1 MTALPNLPNR
11 PASPRRRKL
20 MQAAAGASTLGATAL
35 GGFPAI
41 VRAQPGKLKIGVI
54 LPRSGVQGQIGQSC
68 QMGAD
73 IAPALIKDLLGVDI
87 ELMNADWESNVDVA
101 RTRAERLIQEGAHV
115 LVGPFDSGA
124 ASAIATSLGLA
135 RIPALI
141 PIASFCGAM
150 LATFAVL
157 TLARRRG
164 RLDSNRLILA
174 GLVLNAFFSALIL
187 LAVSLAKGSDLALAV
202 RWMMGGFSAASWA
215 DVMLLGG
222 SLVAG
227 LAVLASIGGEIRM
240 LEFGEEDARSKGV
253 DPDRI
258 NTIAFVTASLMT
270 GIAVSVSG
278 IIGFIGLLVPHA
290 IRSIW
295 RRDYRFLIY
304 LCAFGGAILL
314 AAADAAARVVVAPSE
329 LPVGVLTALLG
340 VPFFLVMLRRK
351 ES

>member
-1 MTALPNLPNR
+1 MSGPARSLLTATLLLALILLLVMLVAISVGATRLSIRSVLEGEP
-11 PASPRRRKL
+11 
-20 MQAAAGASTLGATAL
+20 AAATIFWEL
-35 GGFPAI
+35 
-41 VRAQPGKLKIGVI
+41 R
-54 LPRSGVQGQIGQSC
+54 LPRVCLAALAGAILALSGLTFQT
-68 QMGAD
+68 MLRNPLAD
-73 IAPALIKDLLGVDI
+73 PFLLGI
-87 ELMNADWESNVDVA
+87 SG
-101 RTRAERLIQEGAHV
+101 GA
-115 LVGPFDSGA
+115 GA

-187 LAVSLAKGSDLALAV
+187 LAVSLAKASDLALAV

-258 NTIAFVTASLMT
+258 NTIAFVGASLMT

-314 AAADAAARVVVAPSE
+314 VAADAGARVVVAPSE